1 MLSIIVAKAKNNII
15 GKNNQ
20 LIWRLPAESKK
31 FKELTDG
38 KIVIMGRKTYETLG
52 KFLSEFSII
61 FTKSWSMFSKFTP
74 NLFAVRYVGLFHAD
88 SSSCIS
94 FLKGND
100 FSIWHIKGCS
110 WLKTCTTKPFLA
122 RI

>member
-1 MLSIIVAKAKNNII
+1 MLSIIVAKAQNNII

-52 KFLSEFSII
+52 KFLRERKKVVFSNNPDFKIDSQD
-61 FTKSWSMFSKFTP
+61 TEVVHSMLQIQQYIEDQEEHFVIGGAMIYNF
-74 NLFAVRYVGLFHAD
+74 
-88 SSSCIS
+88 
-94 FLKGND
+94 
-100 FSIWHIKGCS
+100 
-110 WLKTCTTKPFLA
+110 
-122 RI
+122 